1 MAYLFELIQCFY
13 SADFFQFI
21 FSSVKYVLLFLTWI
35 FVIIP
40 AMLYT
45 VHSYEPKDFLGY
57 FSAVVYWCV
66 CGFLVII
73 SPFSLVL
80 YFLYRRL
87 YIACKKHPSSYKR
100 GENHSQRRRS
110 GQEIGHSENRPS
122 TPAKPAQKTI
132 YYMEAANGM
141 TVRAP
146 ESKLETWRAEQD
158 RIKNDP
164 AAAELT
170 EAEKKLRDAIL
181 HDLYGKHPSSQKWS
195 ENHD

>member
-1 MAYLFELIQCFY
+1 MAYFFELIQYIY
-13 SADFFQFI
+13 SADFLHFM
-21 FSSVKYVLLFLTWI
+21 FSSVKYAFLFLAWI
-35 FVIIP
+35 FLIMP

-45 VHSYEPKDFLGY
+45 VRSYKPKDFLGY

-87 YIACKKHPSSYKR
+87 YITCKKHLSSCKR
-100 GENHSQRRRS
+100 SEDHSQRRRS
-110 GQEIGHSENRPS
+110 EQEINRSEKRPS
-122 TPAKPAQKTI
+122 NPAKPGQETI
-132 YYMEAANGM
+132 YCMEAANGM
-141 TVRAP
+141 TVRVP
-146 ESKLETWRAEQD
+146 ESKLEAWQAEQD
-158 RIKNDP
+158 RIKKDP

-181 HDLYGKHPSSQKWS
+181 HDLYGKRHSSYKGS
-195 ENHD
+195 ESHD